1 MWNNLPLDI
10 LAKIFSFLSPESLA
24 RANSACRHWHKCGR
38 GYLLSTGSAV
48 TWQHPPW
55 FVAVPIRSLSGC
67 CYVHNPN
74 SDNWHALPL
83 DFLPDPVRL
92 ISPVGGG
99 LILLRST
106 STTVHQLALCNPFT
120 RQYKRLPKL
129 NVLRTNPATGIVM
142 LEPSRGASFPAF
154 RVYVAGGMSDAPR
167 GCGMY
172 ESTLEAYDSVHE
184 RWQIIGPMPVEFA
197 VRLTVWTPDE
207 SVCCDGVLYWMTSAR
222 AYSIM
227 GFEIGTNNWRELSV
241 PLADQLEFAA
251 LILQNGRLT
260 LVGGTC
266 RGAVSVWELSE
277 GEVWSLVE
285 EMPRELGLKLLGGK
299 SNWGSTKCV
308 GTDGVMCLYRDLGS
322 GMVVWRE
329 MKDKGRW
336 EWFWV
341 EGCYSIRGKKV
352 QNFPIRAVLLHPNLA
367 PSHFLN

>member
-1 MWNNLPLDI
+1 
-10 LAKIFSFLSPESLA
+10 
-24 RANSACRHWHKCGR
+24 
-38 GYLLSTGSAV
+38 
-48 TWQHPPW
+48 
-55 FVAVPIRSLSGC
+55 
-67 CYVHNPN
+67 
-74 SDNWHALPL
+74 
-83 DFLPDPVRL
+83 
-92 ISPVGGG
+92 
-99 LILLRST
+99 
-106 STTVHQLALCNPFT
+106 
-120 RQYKRLPKL
+120 
-129 NVLRTNPATGIVM
+129 
-142 LEPSRGASFPAF
+142 
-154 RVYVAGGMSDAPR
+154 
-167 GCGMY
+167 
-172 ESTLEAYDSVHE
+172 
-184 RWQIIGPMPVEFA
+184 MPVEFA

-266 RGAVSVWELSE
+266 GGAVSVWEFSE

-341 EGCYSIRGKKV
+341 EGCYSIRGKKCRIS
-352 QNFPIRAVLLHPNLA
+352 Q
-367 PSHFLN
+367 